1 MIDLSKL
8 QKKSKD
14 FSQALLAN
22 DLYTSIL
29 LALVFIIVGVLL
41 AYENNKVVPL
51 NSLNLVHYYSE
62 THNPLN
68 FLAEWDGPDYL
79 DISRFGYTSLAQT
92 NFFPLYPLLIR
103 AVTVIVRSALDS
115 ALLVSWVSLVGAL
128 FYYLKIVKR
137 LFHISHNNEAIRA
150 VLLFLV
156 FPTSVFLLATYTE
169 SLFAFFAL
177 GSVYAALRKRWQL
190 AGSFGFLATLT
201 HVNGIFLIVL
211 TSLILLEEG
220 VKLKDVAQSAAL
232 SAMGLI
238 VYMFFLLDQFH
249 KPLAFVTAQREHGW
263 LESHYSS
270 FTGELSIISITLIVL
285 IIVGVFYYWR
295 TRKSFSIYLL
305 CYLLILLI
313 GGQVGGFN
321 RYALMAFP
329 VQFMLYNWT
338 RNRPALYAAV
348 LAISSV
354 LCAHFLFQYAG
365 GYVGG

>member
-1 MIDLSKL
+1 
-8 QKKSKD
+8 
-14 FSQALLAN
+14 
-22 DLYTSIL
+22 
-29 LALVFIIVGVLL
+29 
-41 AYENNKVVPL
+41 
-51 NSLNLVHYYSE
+51 
-62 THNPLN
+62 
-68 FLAEWDGPDYL
+68 
-79 DISRFGYTSLAQT
+79 
-92 NFFPLYPLLIR
+92 
-103 AVTVIVRSALDS
+103 
-115 ALLVSWVSLVGAL
+115 
-128 FYYLKIVKR
+128 
-137 LFHISHNNEAIRA
+137 
-150 VLLFLV
+150 
-156 FPTSVFLLATYTE
+156 VFLLATYTE